1 MLRKTC
7 QGCPFAIMENSLHL
21 GRASMAWKNDHQ
33 DHLEAPGFD
42 FLVRL
47 AMCYTTR
54 QPSVNGTAPEQSWD
68 YQARSEAPK
77 NILKDYS
84 MPLLSSHPVYRQECR
99 SVHRKS
105 DSKPICLHAN
115 K

>member
-1 MLRKTC
+1 MLKSAVDAF
-7 QGCPFAIMENSLHL
+7 PPAAF
-21 GRASMAWKNDHQ
+21 GRTRIDSGRVWRCDR
-33 DHLEAPGFD
+33 
-42 FLVRL
+42 RL
-47 AMCYTTR
+47 CYIAR
-54 QPSVNGTAPEQSWD
+54 QPPVNGTSPEQSWD
-68 YQARSEAPK
+68 YQARFEAPK

-99 SVHRKS
+99 SVHGKS